1 MIATQAVYNVIEGDR
16 YATVTQEL
24 KDYLQGLY
32 GRPPVPADHELRRLV
47 LGREEPI
54 TIRPADLLE
63 PQVEAARQQL
73 RKMSFEPTDESVLI
87 QLLFPN
93 LAPAYLR
100 GPEKAPAEQ
109 PRPAAITTAADP
121 PAPAS
126 VVAPAPA
133 PAPKTQAVSTAEFD
147 VEVEGEV
154 FKVRVTGAGMTV
166 VPGAGAGPAAGAP
179 PSAPAVA
186 GEGAVI
192 APMQGLIVKIPV
204 KPGDVVKLGDVVAV
218 LEAMKMQND
227 IVTTVAGKV
236 REVYVK
242 EGDVVTP
249 SQPLLVIG

>member
-1 MIATQAVYNVIEGDR
+1 
-16 YATVTQEL
+16 
-24 KDYLQGLY
+24 
-32 GRPPVPADHELRRLV
+32 
-47 LGREEPI
+47 
-54 TIRPADLLE
+54 
-63 PQVEAARQQL
+63 
-73 RKMSFEPTDESVLI
+73 
-87 QLLFPN
+87 
-93 LAPAYLR
+93 
-100 GPEKAPAEQ
+100 
-109 PRPAAITTAADP
+109 
-121 PAPAS
+121 
-126 VVAPAPA
+126 
-133 PAPKTQAVSTAEFD
+133 VSTAEFD

-166 VPGAGAGPAAGAP
+166 VPGAGAGPVAGAP